1 MCLLFRHV
9 HPATS
14 SGPPPP
20 FQVAPPSQNFG
31 KGSDFYFSD
40 KELRKCVLR
49 SHPLPDLSA
58 SEMAEHSPIVVAGSD
73 GLWDNFATIVSPSD
87 GAATSQALKAK
98 LEEIVNDFFKE
109 CGTINIKALGTCLK
123 NQTVNQMASAGGK
136 ADDLSLF
143 VATLE
148 TQPIGQVEA
157 GVLVPDLFDGNILTK
172 DIERG
177 VDRVVLSCPST
188 ACVSRPP
195 LSEIPARPL
204 HQAVAK
210 EQTVKRAAPVDP
222 RPGAKKPR
230 LS

>member
-1 MCLLFRHV
+1 MCLLFRHM

-49 SHPLPDLSA
+49 NLTLPDLSA

-73 GLWDNFATIVSPSD
+73 GLWDNFATIASPSD
-87 GAATSQALKAK
+87 SAATSQTLKAK

-109 CGTINIKALGTCLK
+109 CGAINIKALGTCLK
-123 NQTVNQMASAGGK
+123 MQTVNRMASAGGK

-148 TQPIGQVEA
+148 TQPTGHVEA
-157 GVLVPDLFDGNILTK
+157 GVLVPDLFDGNISTR

-188 ACVSRPP
+188 ACQRRPL
-195 LSEIPARPL
+195 LSRPL
-204 HQAVAK
+204 HQAVAT
-210 EQTVKRAAPVDP
+210 EHTVKRAAPVDP
-222 RPGAKKPR
+222 WPGVKQPR

>member
-1 MCLLFRHV
+1 MCLLCRHM

-20 FQVAPPSQNFG
+20 FQVAPPSQKFG
-31 KGSDFYFSD
+31 KGADFYFSD
-40 KELRKCVLR
+40 KETRKCVLR
-49 SHPLPDLSA
+49 SHTLPVVSA

-188 ACVSRPP
+188 VCVSRPP